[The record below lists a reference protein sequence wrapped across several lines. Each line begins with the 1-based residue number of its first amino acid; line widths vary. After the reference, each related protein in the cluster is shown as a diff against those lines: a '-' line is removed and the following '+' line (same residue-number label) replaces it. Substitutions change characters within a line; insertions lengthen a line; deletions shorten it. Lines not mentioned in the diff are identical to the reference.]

1 MSSIAYLCF
10 IVSAMLAVFVD
21 LACGSHSVAGAT
33 YCAAGTPCGT
43 VGQARENRGDS
54 LSLLQV
60 NIQLQ
65 RGSVGEIS
73 PATHAV
79 AVNSSSPQA
88 AHKGKPQ
95 SEKAEAG
102 EAASAADDPLQGLDL
117 GEGDDDEMVAA
128 VAQVSLLQTGITH
141 YVAPGR
147 VEDIARLHDMG
158 VGDDDEALGLL
169 DAAADWARY

>member
-1 MSSIAYLCF
+1 MSGIGYLRF
-10 IVSAMLAVFVD
+10 IVSTVLAVFVD
-21 LACGSHSVAGAT
+21 LACGSHAVAGAT

-43 VGQARENRGDS
+43 VGQERKNRGNG

-60 NIQLQ
+60 NFQLQ

-73 PATHAV
+73 PATHGID
-79 AVNSSSPQA
+79 VNGSSPQA
-88 AHKGKPQ
+88 ARKGKPH

-102 EAASAADDPLQGLDL
+102 EAASAADDLLQGVDL

-141 YVAPGR
+141 HVAPGR
-147 VEDIARLHDMG
+147 AEDMAQLHAMG
-158 VGDDDEALGLL
+158 VEDDDEALGLL
-169 DAAADWARY
+169 DAAADWASY

>member
-1 MSSIAYLCF
+1 MTSIAYLGF
-10 IVSAMLAVFVD
+10 IVSTSLAVFVH
-21 LACGSHSVAGAT
+21 LACGSHAVAGAT

-43 VGQARENRGDS
+43 VAQAHKNRGES

-60 NIQLQ
+60 TIQLQ

-73 PATHAV
+73 PATHAI

-88 AHKGKPQ
+88 AHKGKTQ

-102 EAASAADDPLQGLDL
+102 DPASAADDPLQGLDL

-141 YVAPGR
+141 HVAPGR
-147 VEDIARLHDMG
+147 AEDMARLHTMG
-158 VGDDDEALGLL
+158 VEDDDEALGLL
-169 DAAADWARY
+169 DAAADWASY